1 MAEKIEAQKE
11 QERRKTPAALAK
23 RDAEHAKLLPLF
35 NAAGLK
41 LPKVDATNWQSHN
54 GSLHKQI
61 NEDQKE
67 IYQMEAELRLKKN
80 AHGAAESFYYSH
92 HA

>member
-41 LPKVDATNWQSHN
+41 LPKVDDENWKSHN